1 MLLRNAIAPLL
12 VLAFLLGATLGCQQ
26 KSSATKDSAKASKV
40 PVVAVESKPPE
51 KTTEK
56 PPQSLPLPIFRLS
69 SEPDEAPE
77 SKPQRRANRLS
88 NETSPYL
95 LAHAHNPVDWY
106 PWSPEAFEAAK
117 RENKLIFLSIGY
129 SSCYWCHVMERLV
142 FTNDEIAQQMNDSFI
157 NIKVDR
163 EERPDIDELYMTAL
177 QAYLALSRAGGG
189 GGWPMSM
196 FLTPD
201 GKPIAGGTYFPPE
214 DAGQR
219 PGFPRVM
226 KLMVAAWANQKT
238 DVLNN
243 ATTLADIVRR
253 EMRPSFALEK
263 ATLDRDAV
271 GLAVRAVVQSH
282 DPEHGG
288 VDFSFERPDAPKF
301 PAPAKLNLLLDEARE
316 HKDSQAE
323 RVVLHTL
330 DVMAASG
337 MRDHLGGG
345 FHRYST
351 DRQGLVPHFEKMLY
365 DNSQLADLY
374 LAAYR
379 FTNRPAYR
387 DAAED
392 IFAWVAAEMTDL
404 GGGFYSA
411 IDAESDAI
419 EGKSYVWSPNEI
431 DRLLAAEAPLFRRA
445 YALNE
450 QSPFE
455 HGHVLHLTKSV
466 ELLAVDERIPPRELG
481 LRLAHLRGK
490 LLKARN
496 DRKQPLKDDKILT
509 SWNGLMIRAYANAG
523 VILSRKDY
531 LDASQNAALFV
542 LTKMRDE
549 QGRLLRTYRAGQA
562 KQPAFLDDYA
572 YLIDGLLA
580 LHWSS
585 RDPKWLNAARHLM
598 DDQIKFFWDAEGK
611 GFFFTAQQ
619 HDELFAR
626 FKDATDGALPS
637 ANSVSVRNLLRLAS
651 LTGEESYRTHAQETL
666 EVYAPQIKKM
676 PRSMTNMTLA
686 MSEFIDK
693 RDFRTLSDRLKS
705 KPTSDA
711 PAADP
716 VGVAAPPKLPPEQTP
731 PAIKA
736 TPAPAA
742 PTAKTNDLPTDKLAK
757 DYVAAKAF
765 LSANKLSKKAPCRI
779 AIVLEI
785 EPDWH
790 INANPATDK
799 LLVPTSV
806 TLKSKHGTRLLNL
819 RYPAGHEFKPAG
831 VDEAVLVY
839 EGSVT
844 IFGELH
850 VDEAT
855 AEANEEFELHIKY
868 QACNE
873 DRCERPRTLKF
884 AGKVAIAAAEDSID
898 SINAAIFEQSA
909 QPESR

>member
-1 MLLRNAIAPLL
+1 MLLRNAIASLL
-12 VLAFLLGATLGCQQ
+12 MLSFLLAAILGCQQ
-26 KSSATKDSAKASKV
+26 KSASTKSPPGSSKT
-40 PVVAVESKPPE
+40 PVVTTESKPV
-51 KTTEK
+51 EK
-56 PPQSLPLPIFRLS
+56 PAEPLPLPILRLS
-69 SEPDEAPE
+69 SEPDDPLE
-77 SKPQRRANRLS
+77 SKPERRTNRLS

-106 PWSPEAFEAAK
+106 PWGPAAFDAAK

-142 FTNDEIAQQMNDSFI
+142 FTNDEIAKQMNESFI

-226 KLMVAAWANQKT
+226 KLIVDAWANQKA

-253 EMRPSFALEK
+253 EMRPPFALEK

-271 GLAVRAVVQSH
+271 GLGVRAVAQSH
-282 DPEHGG
+282 DPEYGG

-323 RVVLHTL
+323 RVLLHTL
-330 DVMAASG
+330 DVMANSG

-351 DRQGLVPHFEKMLY
+351 DRQWLVPHFEKMLY

-374 LAAYR
+374 LEAYR
-379 FTNRPAYR
+379 FTSRSQYR

-392 IFAWVAAEMTDL
+392 ILAWVAAEMTDI

-419 EGKSYVWSPNEI
+419 EGKSYVWSPHEI
-431 DRLLAAEAPLFRRA
+431 DRILAIEAPLFRRA
-445 YALNE
+445 YGLNE
-450 QSPFE
+450 QAPFE
-455 HGHVLHLTKSV
+455 QGHVLHLTKSI

-481 LRLAHLRGK
+481 LRLAQLRSK
-490 LLKARN
+490 LLAARR

-523 VILSRKDY
+523 VILSRKEY
-531 LDASQNAALFV
+531 IGAGQNAALFV
-542 LTKMRDE
+542 LTKMRDD

-580 LHWSS
+580 LHWST
-585 RDPKWLNAARHLM
+585 RDAKWLNAARHLM

-651 LTGEESYRTHAQETL
+651 LTGDERYRTHAQETL

-676 PRSMTNMTLA
+676 PRSMANMTLA

-693 RDFRTLSDRLKS
+693 RDFRPLSDRLKP
-705 KPTSDA
+705 KPISDA

-716 VGVAAPPKLPPEQTP
+716 VGTTVPQPASTAPPPAALTEPTP
-731 PAIKA
+731 TGNKA
-736 TPAPAA
+736 TEASSLPAS
-742 PTAKTNDLPTDKLAK
+742 TTDKIAK
-757 DYVAAKAF
+757 DYVSAKAF

-779 AIVLEI
+779 AIVLEV

-790 INANPATDK
+790 INANPASDK
-799 LLVPTSV
+799 LLIPTTV

-819 RYPAGHEFKPAG
+819 RYPVGREFQTESVKYA
-831 VDEAVLVY
+831 ARVY
-839 EGSVT
+839 EGQVT
-844 IFGELH
+844 FFGELH
-850 VDEAT
+850 VDAATTEAT
-855 AEANEEFELHIKY
+855 EEFELHIKY
-868 QACNE
+868 QACND
-873 DRCERPRTLKF
+873 DRCERPRILKF

-898 SINAAIFEQSA
+898 SINAAIFE
-909 QPESR
+909 